1 MIASG
6 LRRETCCT
14 FRESTR
20 STDQLCHLVQE
31 GRHKGQLYMTAS
43 LYHPVSF
50 ALHLALNR
58 NRSNL
63 PLLQFFGSL
72 FLTIFPNCNRNPSAS
87 ASASASCITLLCNLF
102 ASNLSL
108 NFTSSSL
115 PHCLAIIYVLVV
127 LRSSLVLGVYIAHR
141 RCIFV
146 VLQAFLWRTSPH
158 FFLLLTHV
166 ALQSACHFVSV

>member
-63 PLLQFFGSL
+63 PLLQSFGSL
-72 FLTIFPNCNRNPSAS
+72 FLTIFPNCNRNPSASAS

-115 PHCLAIIYVLVV
+115 PLSFC
-127 LRSSLVLGVYIAHR
+127 SLVLGVYIAHR

-146 VLQAFLWRTSPH
+146 VLQAFR
-158 FFLLLTHV
+158 
-166 ALQSACHFVSV
+166 